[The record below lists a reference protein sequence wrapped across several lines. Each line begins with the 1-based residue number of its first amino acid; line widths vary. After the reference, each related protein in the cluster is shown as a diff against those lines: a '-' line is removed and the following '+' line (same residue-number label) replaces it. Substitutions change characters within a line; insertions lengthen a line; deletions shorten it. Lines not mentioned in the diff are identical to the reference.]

1 MKTLIIIL
9 FPFICFTQ
17 QMELL
22 KDLDTSSNL
31 LSMATSARVNGYK
44 TKFDSEGFFFTDKKS
59 FVEVD
64 EDGDFL
70 YYAPYSTEEYLSLKK
85 KLDQEYEL
93 VQSDYYSDSKDTE
106 IMYSESP
113 RLIWHLMIFNENGE
127 RLIALALESK

>member
-31 LSMATSARVNGYK
+31 LSMATSARINGYK
-44 TKFDSEGFFFTDKKS
+44 TKFDSQGFFFTDKKS

-64 EDGDFL
+64 EEGDFL

-93 VQSDYYSDSKDTE
+93 VQTDYYSDSKDTE
-106 IMYSESP
+106 IMYIESP
-113 RLIWHLMIFNENGE
+113 RLIWHLMIFNEDGE

>member
-31 LSMATSARVNGYK
+31 LSMATSARINGYK
-44 TKFDSEGFFFTDKKS
+44 TKFDNEGFFFTDKKS

-106 IMYSESP
+106 IMYSESS
-113 RLIWHLMIFNENGE
+113 RLIWHLMIFNEDGE
-127 RLIALALESK
+127 KLIALALESK

>member
-31 LSMATSARVNGYK
+31 LSMATSARINGYK
-44 TKFDSEGFFFTDKKS
+44 TKLDNEGFFFTDKKS

-93 VQSDYYSDSKDTE
+93 IQSDYYSDSKDTE
-106 IMYSESP
+106 IMYIESS
-113 RLIWHLMIFNENGE
+113 RLIWHLMIFNEDGE
-127 RLIALALESK
+127 KLIALALESK

>member
-31 LSMATSARVNGYK
+31 LSMATSARINGYK

-93 VQSDYYSDSKDTE
+93 VQSNYYSDSKDTE
-106 IMYSESP
+106 IMYIESS
-113 RLIWHLMIFNENGE
+113 RLIWHLMIFNEDGE
-127 RLIALALESK
+127 KLIALALESK

>member
-1 MKTLIIIL
+1 
-9 FPFICFTQ
+9 
-17 QMELL
+17 MELL

>member
-17 QMELL
+17 QTELL
-22 KDLDTSSNL
+22 KDLDTSTNL
-31 LSMATSARVNGYK
+31 LSMGISARLNGYK
-44 TKFDSEGFFFTDKKS
+44 TKFDNGEPYFTNKES
-59 FVEVD
+59 FVIIDEV
-64 EDGDFL
+64 GDLF

-106 IMYSESP
+106 IIYDESP
-113 RLIWHLMIFNENGE
+113 TLSWHLMILNDDGQK
-127 RLIALALESK
+127 LIALALESK